1 MGNDMTDTLNA
12 GYSAMLFDNRIWN
25 EWLSTSEAAKFL
37 STTPNAIR
45 IMVCRGKI
53 KASKLGRRLRFKI
66 SDLRD
71 LLLNKGD

>member
-1 MGNDMTDTLNA
+1 MNYSINA
-12 GYSAMLFDNRIWN
+12 DNSALFFDNRIWA

-37 STTPNAIR
+37 STTPNAVR

-66 SDLRD
+66 SDLRN

>member
-1 MGNDMTDTLNA
+1 MTNTMNA
-12 GYSAMLFDNRIWN
+12 DNSAMLFEIRIWD
-25 EWLSTSEAAKFL
+25 EWLSTKEAARFL

-53 KASKLGRRLRFKI
+53 EAFKLGRRLRFKI

>member
-1 MGNDMTDTLNA
+1 MNYSINA
-12 GYSAMLFDNRIWN
+12 DSSVLLFDNRIWD

-45 IMVCRGKI
+45 IMVCRGKLN
-53 KASKLGRRLRFKI
+53 ASKLGRRLRFKI
-66 SDLRD
+66 SDLRN

>member
-1 MGNDMTDTLNA
+1 MTNILNA
-12 GYSAMLFDNRIWN
+12 DYSAMLFNNRIWD
-25 EWLSTSEAAKFL
+25 EWLSTKEAARFL

-53 KASKLGRRLRFKI
+53 GASKLGRRLRFKL

-71 LLLNKGD
+71 LLLKKGDQND

>member
-1 MGNDMTDTLNA
+1 MNYSMNA
-12 GYSAMLFDNRIWN
+12 DNSALFFDNRICD

-37 STTPNAIR
+37 STTPNAVR

-66 SDLRD
+66 SDLRN